1 MMCSGC
7 RDVVFSVIHVSSY
20 SREFQGT
27 LCIILQPI
35 PVELQ
40 QSIDIILL
48 VLDVGYSTTLR
59 LKVSKH
65 PRCGP
70 TSPGY

>member
-20 SREFQGT
+20 SREFQGI

-48 VLDVGYSTTLR
+48 VLDVGLFDYSEVESLQA
-59 LKVSKH
+59 
-65 PRCGP
+65 P
-70 TSPGY
+70 